1 MAKFTLD
8 PVKLILGALVSG
20 FGIIHRAG
28 IELIR
33 EERWPRSNPDE
44 ISGIGKFS
52 LVDILMASTLLYA
65 AYRWVSKE
73 VRKYNPSA
81 PAAFGPELPGIGYSQ
96 QSYY

>member
-8 PVKLILGALVSG
+8 PVKLIGALVSG

-52 LVDILMASTLLYA
+52 LVDILMASSGDYA
-65 AYRWVSKE
+65 LNAS
-73 VRKYNPSA
+73 NTSLDLQLM
-81 PAAFGPELPGIGYSQ
+81 G
-96 QSYY
+96 